1 MSAWQGD
8 GVDFSGRVIA
18 VIAVAGVLA
27 LVVGFA
33 IGTFLGRSSA
43 PDLAT
48 LAGQAHANA
57 VSIETRLAPARA
69 KYDAA
74 VPDGEIA
81 NPKAYADAQARIA
94 AARDALVRQEALF
107 RALAPGAYERALAT
121 TRALFAASSTPVPA
135 AEFDRRFAEAN
146 AAIAVLAGR

>member
-33 IGTFLGRSSA
+33 IGTFLGRSTA

-48 LAGQAHANA
+48 LARQARDNA
-57 VSIETRLAPARA
+57 ASIEARLAPARA

-74 VPDGEIA
+74 VPDGTIA

-94 AARDALVRQEALF
+94 AARDALVRQRALF
-107 RALAPGAYERALAT
+107 SALAPGAYQRALTA

-135 AEFDRRFAEAN
+135 AEFDQRFAEAD